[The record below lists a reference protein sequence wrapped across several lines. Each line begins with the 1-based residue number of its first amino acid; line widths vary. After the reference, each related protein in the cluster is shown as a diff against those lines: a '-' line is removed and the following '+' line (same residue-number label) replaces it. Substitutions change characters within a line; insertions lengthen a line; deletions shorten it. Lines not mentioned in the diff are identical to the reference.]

1 MKTQDVENCLLNQ
14 NVAALIQSLGWVTT
28 LG

>member
-1 MKTQDVENCLLNQ
+1 MKTQDVENCVLNQ
-14 NVAALIQSLGWVTT
+14 NVVELIQSLGWVTT